1 MWVVMK
7 NTIKLLSE
15 ATRVDMSLPKF
26 GGICASLVLA
36 GFMISNS
43 YNGLTTEL
51 RDINTQLALRPT
63 ATEFSAYKEEV
74 AAKFAENDKRHV
86 LYDDRLHLVG
96 SIDGR
101 TAEVIVAKKEDEEEE
116 LTGGDS

>member
-1 MWVVMK
+1 MK
-7 NTIKLLSE
+7 NTVKLLSE

-36 GFMISNS
+36 GFMVSNS

-51 RDINTQLALRPT
+51 RDINAQLALRPT
-63 ATEFSAYKEEV
+63 AAEFGVYKEEV

-86 LYDDRLHLVG
+86 LYDDRLHISAATSGIVG
-96 SIDGR
+96 
-101 TAEVIVAKKEDEEEE
+101 VVAKPEDEFDG
-116 LTGGDS
+116 LTLKDS